1 MRRLHR
7 GGELI
12 VRRLLH
18 LKDRAGRAARRV
30 AAPGRDRASGRR
42 HLERHRPARDR
53 RARQIRHLRLKRMPP
68 LLGAVVVDGDAV
80 FGEGQAVELAGDLP
94 ARLASQVLR
103 GRRQRR
109 HRSTGHVALAAEQA
123 AGGVLQAHDDEKQR
137 GRMAGRYRRPVR
149 DRRRLPEL
157 VEGRQ
162 IRHVGGLAR
171 FPPVRPTADGGW
183 DAMDVKH
190 RMRRVVAVLI
200 ALLVVSAGAARA
212 DVKTNEKTHVEFGG
226 TLGRMVKMFGGKA
239 AREGVETSVA
249 VKGDRQMSTTGDTA
263 HLIDLAEEKIYDL
276 DLRHRT
282 YRVTTFAELRR
293 QMEEDRK
300 RAEENASKDRA
311 SSSREPRK
319 EYEADFDAK
328 DTGQRKTINGFA
340 CREVIATV
348 TVREKGK
355 TLEEGGGIVLTDDLW
370 LTPGVAAMQEVA
382 AFNIRYF
389 KQIAGPYAAGVPAGQ
404 MAMAAGMFP
413 GLAEAFAELNS
424 EHVNVDGTPIV
435 SD

>member
-1 MRRLHR
+1 
-7 GGELI
+7 
-12 VRRLLH
+12 
-18 LKDRAGRAARRV
+18 
-30 AAPGRDRASGRR
+30 
-42 HLERHRPARDR
+42 
-53 RARQIRHLRLKRMPP
+53 
-68 LLGAVVVDGDAV
+68 
-80 FGEGQAVELAGDLP
+80 
-94 ARLASQVLR
+94 
-103 GRRQRR
+103 
-109 HRSTGHVALAAEQA
+109 
-123 AGGVLQAHDDEKQR
+123 
-137 GRMAGRYRRPVR
+137 
-149 DRRRLPEL
+149 
-157 VEGRQ
+157 
-162 IRHVGGLAR
+162 
-171 FPPVRPTADGGW
+171 
-183 DAMDVKH
+183 MDVKH

-435 SD
+435 SDIKVEGVKSREELAREKQSASEDDQSSGGGGLGGLFGGLAKKLAEKKAAGGDQQADSPRTTVMTVHNEVLTIGTSVAPEDVAVPAGFREKH